1 MKRITI
7 QTTSLETALGWFYF
21 VFQLLFLGPALVV
34 INVFLPN
41 PLSNTTLNILLFII
55 NFICVVLIFH
65 KFLWKNLQ
73 NAIRSGYYTLK
84 IAGLGFILY
93 YICSMLVSFLV
104 YSLDPEFINANDDNV
119 KQMIRDNYTL
129 MSICTVLLVPVVEE
143 TLYRGLLFRSLYER
157 NALLGVALSATIF
170 SFIHI
175 VGYIGS
181 YDGFTLALGF
191 LQYLPAGIFLAWSY
205 VKTDSIWVPILIHI
219 AVNQIGILTMR

>member
-34 INVFLPN
+34 INAFLPT

-129 MSICTVLLVPVVEE
+129 LCICTVLLVPVVEE
-143 TLYRGLLFRSLYER
+143 TRYRGLLFRSLYER

-181 YDGFTLALGF
+181 YDVLTLSLGF
-191 LQYLPAGIFLAWSY
+191 LQYLPASIFLAWSY
-205 VKTDSIWVPILIHI
+205 VKSDSIWVPILIHI
-219 AVNQIGILTMR
+219 AVNQIGILAMR